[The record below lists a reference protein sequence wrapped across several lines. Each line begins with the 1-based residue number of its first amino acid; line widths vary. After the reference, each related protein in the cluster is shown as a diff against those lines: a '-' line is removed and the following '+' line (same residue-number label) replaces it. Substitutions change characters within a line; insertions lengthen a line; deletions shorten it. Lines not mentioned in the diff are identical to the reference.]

1 MRDLRRLADA
11 AGSVA
16 ALAGDLRRELRP
28 FIGSI
33 DHSVRTLDSMRDEI
47 AAVRAAL
54 DPMSDDLD
62 ALRASFSA
70 TTDELQRIR
79 EAFAPALGGVHV
91 AADGLHEEVRR
102 QRELIETLD
111 SSVEKLGQVVTAEL
125 SKLIETLRPLVRDA
139 GDMREVVEPLQTATE
154 RVGRLAERLPG
165 PGRKR

>member
-1 MRDLRRLADA
+1 MRDVRRLADA

-47 AAVRAAL
+47 AGLRAAL

-62 ALRASFSA
+62 ALRASFAA

-79 EAFAPALGGVHV
+79 EAFAPELGGVRV
-91 AADGLHEEVRR
+91 AAVGLQEEVRR
-102 QRELIETLD
+102 QRELIDALD
-111 SSVEKLGQVVTAEL
+111 STVKELGHLVTAGI
-125 SKLIETLRPLVRDA
+125 SKLIDTLRPLVRDA
-139 GDMREVVEPLQTATE
+139 DDVREVVEPLQTATE